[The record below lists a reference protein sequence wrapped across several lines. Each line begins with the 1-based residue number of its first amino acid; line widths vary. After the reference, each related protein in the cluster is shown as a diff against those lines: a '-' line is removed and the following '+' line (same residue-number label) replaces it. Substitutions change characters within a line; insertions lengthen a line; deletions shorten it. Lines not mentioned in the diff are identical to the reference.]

1 MQRDGQ
7 YRGVSYRVE
16 STPTP
21 GGAYLGRYQLLDTG
35 RRRHDATDHEFLGGG
50 PAANDAFG
58 EELDAPPRRALMS
71 DAPALDASPPGRVV
85 TGVGA
90 SAATGAE
97 DVVHPSLDAVWATEN
112 EALSYATEAACH
124 AIEIMQLG
132 RPQAQG
138 RGSGSSWRRTDTLGQ

>member
-16 STPTP
+16 STPAP
-21 GGAYLGRYQLLDTG
+21 GGAYLGRYQLLDAG

-58 EELDAPPRRALMS
+58 EELDAP
-71 DAPALDASPPGRVV
+71 ALDPAPPGRAV
-85 TGVGA
+85 TGSGA
-90 SAATGAE
+90 RAGPGAE

-138 RGSGSSWRRTDTLGQ
+138 RGSGSSWRRTDTLGH

>member
-16 STPTP
+16 SMPAP
-21 GGAYLGRYQLLDTG
+21 GGAFTGSYQLLDTG
-35 RRRHDATDHEFLGGG
+35 RRRSDAADHDLQPAT

-58 EELDAPPRRALMS
+58 DELE
-71 DAPALDASPPGRVV
+71 PARGL
-85 TGVGA
+85 
-90 SAATGAE
+90 
-97 DVVHPSLDAVWATEN
+97 DVVHPISESAWATEN

-124 AIEIMQLG
+124 AIEILQLG

-138 RGSGSSWRRTDTLGQ
+138 RGSASSRRRTDSLGQ

>member
-50 PAANDAFG
+50 PAANGYAQIDHQR
-58 EELDAPPRRALMS
+58 PPRRQQHQ
-71 DAPALDASPPGRVV
+71 SPHRRFGRMHR
-85 TGVGA
+85 VG
-90 SAATGAE
+90 G
-97 DVVHPSLDAVWATEN
+97 
-112 EALSYATEAACH
+112 
-124 AIEIMQLG
+124 
-132 RPQAQG
+132 
-138 RGSGSSWRRTDTLGQ
+138 

>member
-7 YRGVSYRVE
+7 YRGVTYRVE
-16 STPTP
+16 SMPAGDTD
-21 GGAYLGRYQLLDTG
+21 AFIGRYQLLDTG
-35 RRRHDATDHEFLGGG
+35 RRRHDTADHALLGGG

-58 EELDAPPRRALMS
+58 DGLEPAGDRDAPRA
-71 DAPALDASPPGRVV
+71 GI
-85 TGVGA
+85 
-90 SAATGAE
+90 E
-97 DVVHPSLDAVWATEN
+97 DVVHPCVDGAWATEN

-124 AIEIMQLG
+124 AIEIMQMG

>member
-58 EELDAPPRRALMS
+58 EELDAPPARRAAM
-71 DAPALDASPPGRVV
+71 DAAPAREAAASG
-85 TGVGA
+85 GA
-90 SAATGAE
+90 AIGAGPATGAE

>member
-16 STPTP
+16 STPTA

-58 EELDAPPRRALMS
+58 EDLDAALERHS
-71 DAPALDASPPGRVV
+71 AIDAGPAHG
-85 TGVGA
+85 GA
-90 SAATGAE
+90 QLGGAATGVE
-97 DVVHPSLDAVWATEN
+97 DVVHPSLDPVWATEN